1 MLKLLEKIA
10 DFAYEYGKE
19 GAGMPSLR
27 GNYEAA
33 AQKMRTMLPVV
44 VAIRNIPR
52 ILDLLLLR
60 LPVSSA
66 CVKVRI

>member
-1 MLKLLEKIA
+1 MKGGTTMLKLLEKIA

-33 AQKMRTMLPVV
+33 APKELMNDEQ
-44 VAIRNIPR
+44 N
-52 ILDLLLLR
+52 D
-60 LPVSSA
+60 
-66 CVKVRI
+66 

>member
-27 GNYEAA
+27 GNYEATA
-33 AQKMRTMLPVV
+33 PKELMYDEQ
-44 VAIRNIPR
+44 N
-52 ILDLLLLR
+52 D
-60 LPVSSA
+60 
-66 CVKVRI
+66 